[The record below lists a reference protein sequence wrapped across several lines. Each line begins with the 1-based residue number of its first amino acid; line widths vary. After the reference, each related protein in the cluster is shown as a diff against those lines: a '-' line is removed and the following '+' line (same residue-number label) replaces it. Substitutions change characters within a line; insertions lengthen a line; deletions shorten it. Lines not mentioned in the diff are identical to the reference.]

1 MRLFP
6 IIPLWLMVII
16 CFLLMFFLFWR
27 EKEFKKKIKQ
37 IFIIILLFIINMRI
51 MFPSK
56 GAMNLTNNL
65 DVLFVIDNTLSMV
78 AEDYQNNKTRMEG
91 VKEDCKY
98 IIEELAGA
106 RFSVIVFNNSSQ
118 IIIPYTKDAN
128 IAIESIDIIHPL
140 DELYAKGTSLD
151 VPLED
156 MQRVL
161 ESSKEKDDAIRIVF
175 YISDGEINSD
185 NAMQSFKPLKKII
198 DNGAVLGYGT
208 SKGGYMKVYD
218 YFTEEAEYLEDRD
231 EYPYQKAVSKLDETT
246 LNKIAKE
253 LGVDYI
259 NVNSSKTKLINKITE
274 LKKMSKNKYQK
285 NDLSSYTDT
294 YYWFVI
300 PLLILFV
307 LSYRDYR
314 KIQG

>member
-6 IIPLWLMVII
+6 IIPLWLMLII
-16 CFLLMFFLFWR
+16 CLLLIVFLFWK
-27 EKEFKKKIKQ
+27 EKEIKKKKKQ
-37 IFIIILLFIINMRI
+37 VLIIILLFIINMRI

-56 GAMNLTNNL
+56 GAINLTNNL

-78 AEDYQNNKTRMEG
+78 ADDYQHNKTRMDG

-98 IIEELAGA
+98 IIDELAGA

-118 IIIPYTKDAN
+118 IMIPYTKDAN
-128 IAIESIDIIHPL
+128 IVQESIDIIHPL
-140 DELYAKGTSLD
+140 DELYARGTSLD

-161 ESSKEKDDAIRIVF
+161 QSSKEKDDAIRIVF

-185 NAMQSFKPLKKII
+185 DTMQSFNSLKKLI

-218 YFTEEAEYLEDRD
+218 YFTEKEEYLEDKTN
-231 EYPYQKAVSKLDETT
+231 YPYEKAVSKIDENT

-259 NVNSSKTKLINKITE
+259 NDNGSKEKLKNKISAI
-274 LKKMSKNKYQK
+274 KKMAKNTYRK

-307 LSYRDYR
+307 LNYRDYR
-314 KIQG
+314 KNQG

>member
-6 IIPLWLMVII
+6 IIPLWLMLII
-16 CFLLMFFLFWR
+16 CLLLIVFLFWK
-27 EKEFKKKIKQ
+27 EKEIKKKKKQ
-37 IFIIILLFIINMRI
+37 VLIIILLFIINMRI

-56 GAMNLTNNL
+56 GAINLTNNL

-78 AEDYQNNKTRMEG
+78 ADDYQHNKTRMDG

-98 IIEELAGA
+98 IIDELAGA

-118 IIIPYTKDAN
+118 IMIPYTKDAN
-128 IAIESIDIIHPL
+128 IVQESIDIIHPL
-140 DELYAKGTSLD
+140 DELYARGTSLD

-161 ESSKEKDDAIRIVF
+161 QSSKEKDDAIRIVF

-185 NAMQSFKPLKKII
+185 DTMQSFNSLKKLI

-218 YFTEEAEYLEDRD
+218 YFTEKEEYLEDKTN
-231 EYPYQKAVSKLDETT
+231 YPYEKAVSKIDENT

-259 NVNSSKTKLINKITE
+259 NDNGSKEKLKNKISAI
-274 LKKMSKNKYQK
+274 KKMAKNTYRK

-307 LSYRDYR
+307 LIYRDYR
-314 KIQG
+314 KNQG

>member
-6 IIPLWLMVII
+6 IIPLWLMLII
-16 CFLLMFFLFWR
+16 CLLLIVFLFWK
-27 EKEFKKKIKQ
+27 EKEIKKKKKQ
-37 IFIIILLFIINMRI
+37 VLIIILLFIINMRI

-56 GAMNLTNNL
+56 GAINLTNNL

-78 AEDYQNNKTRMEG
+78 ADDYQYNKTRMDG

-118 IIIPYTKDAN
+118 IMIPYTKDAN
-128 IAIESIDIIHPL
+128 IAQESIDIIHPL
-140 DELYAKGTSLD
+140 DELYARGTSLD

-161 ESSKEKDDAIRIVF
+161 QYSKEKDDAIRIVF

-185 NAMQSFKPLKKII
+185 DTMQSFNSLKKLI

-218 YFTEEAEYLEDRD
+218 YYTEKEEYIEDRTN
-231 EYPYQKAVSKLDETT
+231 YPYEKAVSKIDENT

-253 LGVDYI
+253 LGIDYI
-259 NVNSSKTKLINKITE
+259 NVNSSKEKLKNKISAI
-274 LKKMSKNKYQK
+274 KKIAKNTYRK

-307 LSYRDYR
+307 LNYRDYR
-314 KIQG
+314 KNQG